1 MTSQQNL
8 VTVRGYIISLPKQA
22 GRDDAKVAV
31 QDESGVEYL
40 VLPRGMG
47 LDLADNVNA
56 KVEVAGIVQDKD
68 DQRFILVR
76 QYQLMDEYDDQWYDD
91 KD

>member
-8 VTVRGYIISLPKQA
+8 VTVRGYIVSLPKQG

-31 QDESGVEYL
+31 QDENGAEYL

-47 LDLADNVNA
+47 LELADNVNA
-56 KVEVAGIVQDKD
+56 KVEVTGALQDKD
-68 DQRFILVR
+68 EQKFILVR

-91 KD
+91 KE